1 MALVKKIEKKA
12 IFNNWDVIKYQLI
25 THCFINKISVSDS
38 DIDTLTLLAQ
48 EGKVE
53 LSYFCHDAAYEH
65 DIFKSSQS
73 VRNSLNKCEKLGLI
87 IKDPDNKKLILLNP
101 ELKIVSEG
109 TILLSFNFLSHHE
122 HKEY

>member
-73 VRNSLNKCEKLGLI
+73 VRNSLNKCEKLGLV

-101 ELKIVSEG
+101 ELKIISEE
-109 TILLSFNFLSHHE
+109 L
-122 HKEY
+122 